1 MIEFPIWAVIALS
14 MFAAPTIALTALVA
28 IEMAIDLI
36 EEWIERRRK

>member
-14 MFAAPTIALTALVA
+14 MFAAPTIALTVLMV

-36 EEWIERRRK
+36 EGWRWRE